1 MEHLDVADIGD
12 HGSHER
18 GLPPGHQPGAQDGS
32 HLVEQETAPGE
43 VVELASRRQDAR
55 GRGEYEE
62 ADRLREQVEAAG
74 WQVRDRPDGFDL
86 VPL

>member
-1 MEHLDVADIGD
+1 MRQEYFDLL
-12 HGSHER
+12 GST
-18 GLPPGHQPGAQDGS
+18 AS
-32 HLVEQETAPGE
+32 EQA
-43 VVELASRRQDAR
+43 VVTLASRRQEAR
-55 GRGEYEE
+55 QRGEFDE